1 MLSRCVILSALA
13 AGATAACGCFG
24 RVIDIFPS
32 QQCPPRDLIVA
43 LTTDPEA
50 PPSLNDT
57 YSSTAGCTIL
67 FDVMEYHTLIA
78 NWNDPRWTPIGGLKY
93 ELRVLPL
100 EPDGRHETGTLPSD
114 GRIIVPTVTGNR
126 SVVLTVFAEE
136 YRPGSDE
143 PIPFEV
149 TALVYLDDPE

>member
-1 MLSRCVILSALA
+1 M
-13 AGATAACGCFG
+13 
-24 RVIDIFPS
+24 
-32 QQCPPRDLIVA
+32 A

-57 YSSTAGCTIL
+57 YHSTAGCTIL

-78 NWNDPRWTPIGGLKY
+78 SANDPRWTPISGLNY

-100 EPDGRHETGTLPSD
+100 EPDGRHETGRLPSD

-149 TALVYLDDPE
+149 SAVVFLEDPE